1 MLEPA
6 SRRDTLFSVHTPV
19 NALKPTSFSLG
30 SVERPMPGGLRFRR
44 ETGLGRRIGMGFA
57 AAALGVVLLG
67 MPRAMLA
74 QGNANDTLPRLTAIL
89 GESSDAQFQKDLLR
103 GMTAAFQG
111 QRSIPMPSGWEAIEA
126 RLAQSADVEVRTLAQ
141 ALSLKF
147 GSQTALSTLRATA
160 ANTSLGADVRR
171 GALDSLIAVRDPG
184 LPGLLQKLVGDSVV
198 RATAIRALAQF
209 DDGGTP
215 GAILGVYGLLN
226 AEERREAL
234 NSLSSR
240 AGFARPLVAAVGKG
254 TIPKSE
260 LTADLVRQLRNLR
273 DAEITGQLDRIWGV
287 MKETSADQKQEIER
301 YRRIY
306 GAGGSQPGDAPRG
319 RVLFNQVCGQCHRL
333 FDTGGAVGPDITGAN
348 RGDLNY
354 LLETILFPNAVIP
367 NEYRLSTIETKDERV
382 ITGILKEQSAT
393 SLVVQTPTEL
403 LNVPRNEVGKVEP
416 SEQSMMP
423 EGLLA
428 NLKDQEVRDLLY
440 YLSRPGQVPLPVG
453 AKPVQP

>member
-1 MLEPA
+1 MLP
-6 SRRDTLFSVHTPV
+6 SRL
-19 NALKPTSFSLG
+19 LG
-30 SVERPMPGGLRFRR
+30 TQR
-44 ETGLGRRIGMGFA
+44 GLGFQRRIGGVLTV
-57 AAALGVVLLG
+57 AALGIVLVG
-67 MPRAMLA
+67 MPMQLVA
-74 QGNANDTLPRLTAIL
+74 QGNAAETLPRLTAIL
-89 GESSDAQFQKDLLR
+89 GESSDPQFQKDMLR

-111 QRSIPMPSGWEAIEA
+111 QRSIPMPPGWESIEA
-126 RLAQSADVEVRTLAQ
+126 RLARSTDAEVRTLAQ

-160 ANTSLGADVRR
+160 LDTSLGAEVRR
-171 GALDSLIAVRDPG
+171 GALDSLIAVRDAG

-209 DDGGTP
+209 DDAGTP
-215 GAILGVYGLLN
+215 GAILGVYGSLSP
-226 AEERREAL
+226 EERREAL

-240 AGFARPLVAAVGKG
+240 AGYARPLVAAVGKG

-319 RVLFNQVCGQCHRL
+319 RALFNQVCSQCHHL
-333 FDTGGAVGPDITGAN
+333 FDTGGNVGPDITGAN

-382 ITGILKEQSAT
+382 ITGIIKEQSAT

-403 LNVPRNEVGKVEP
+403 LNLPRNEVKKVEP

-440 YLSRPGQVPLPVG
+440 YLSRPGQVPLPAG
-453 AKPVQP
+453 AKSAQP